1 MPQMSRIGTG
11 ENVVS
16 ADCSQSIGPNLLNV
30 ICFSKDR
37 PLQLEAFID
46 SLGHFSGLPYS
57 AISVIYA
64 CSPGINYDK
73 LIKRRPDVNWIAE
86 TDFQADLMAAV
97 ERAADYVL
105 LCCDDVVFKEYFD
118 LNRGIDLLAA
128 RKDVFGFTLRLGTNI
143 RFMPAFE
150 RSDDILVWDWNAAK
164 GSYWRYC
171 WEVSA
176 TLYRKAFVLDYLK
189 NRDDLS
195 NPNRFE
201 ASLAK
206 DIEEGI
212 QSVPPKLA
220 SFAKSCTVTVTVNRV
235 QDEFPNEYDDEKDTE
250 VVELYEKHQNGYL
263 FDWPSLAHWDN
274 KSVHTGAESFT
285 VAKAIDIPEISY
297 GESQRLGTGAAHA
310 PRFLKGKIVMSR
322 LTIFVWETLRRYL
335 PEKVLVQIRRIAKRV
350 M

>member
-1 MPQMSRIGTG
+1 MG
-11 ENVVS
+11 EIVVS
-16 ADCSQSIGPNLLNV
+16 AVRSQSIGSNLLNV

-46 SLGHFSGLPYS
+46 SLGHFSGLPDS

-64 CSPGINYDK
+64 CSPEISYDT
-73 LIKRRPDVNWIAE
+73 LIKRRPDVDWIAE

-97 ERAADYVL
+97 ERAGDYVL
-105 LCCDDVVFKEYFD
+105 LGCDDVVFKEYFD
-118 LNRGIDLLAA
+118 LNRGIELLATSE
-128 RKDVFGFTLRLGTNI
+128 DVFGFTLRLGTNI
-143 RFMPAFE
+143 RFMPSFE
-150 RSDDILVWDWNAAK
+150 RSDDLLVWDWSAAK

-189 NRDDLS
+189 SRDDLS

-206 DIEEGI
+206 EIEEGK

-220 SFAKSCTVTVTVNRV
+220 SFAKGCTVTVTVNRV

-250 VVELYEKHQNGYL
+250 IVELYKQYEDGYL

-274 KSVHTGAESFT
+274 KSVHTGAESFAVT
-285 VAKAIDIPEISY
+285 KKVDIPEIAY
-297 GESQRLGTGAAHA
+297 GESQRMGTGTAQL
-310 PRFLKGKIVMSR
+310 PRFLKAKIIASR
-322 LTIFVWETLRRYL
+322 LTILVWETLRIYL
-335 PEKVLVQIRRIAKRV
+335 PEKVLVQIRRVAKRV